1 MQNLNKYMEKE
12 INWKTAITD
21 DRDGAGRIRGYKI
34 EDLIGKKT
42 FAETVWL
49 LIRGELPAKNEAAL
63 FNAILVAVADHGIA
77 VPSITAARIAASG
90 GNSINAAIAAGVLAC
105 GDSHGGAIE
114 NSMRM
119 METALKISPDVKSAA
134 SGIVEKFETENLRL
148 PGYGHKILQSDPRSA
163 KLLSLARSL
172 KIGEK
177 SCELAEAIEA
187 ELAKRKNRALPLN
200 VDGAVAALLLAMGFP
215 AEAGKAVFL
224 IGRIA
229 GISAHVIEEKIREKP
244 FRRLQADEYAYD
256 GVPPRELP
264 KI

>member
-1 MQNLNKYMEKE
+1 MEKE

-21 DRDGAGRIRGYKI
+21 DKDGAGRIRGYKI

-42 FAETVWL
+42 FVETMWL
-49 LIRGELPAKNEAAL
+49 LMRGELPTENETVL
-63 FNAILVAVADHGIA
+63 FNAILVAIADHGIA
-77 VPSITAARIAASG
+77 VPSITASRIVASG

-114 NSMRM
+114 NCMKM
-119 METALKISPDVKSAA
+119 LEAALKMSPDTKLAA

-148 PGYGHKILQSDPRSA
+148 PGYGHKILKSDPRSA

-172 KIGEK
+172 NIGEK
-177 SCELAEAIEA
+177 YCELAKAIEA
-187 ELAKRKNRALPLN
+187 ELAGRKNRALPLN
-200 VDGAVAALLLAMGFP
+200 VDGAIAALLLAMNFP
-215 AEAGKAVFL
+215 AEAGKAIFL

-229 GISAHVIEEKIREKP
+229 GISAHVIEEKVREKP

-264 KI
+264 KT